1 MLLTLAVR
9 KTTKEI
15 LATFLLNLLEY
26 MLPNDTREQD
36 RLGAYRTS
44 SKGH

>member
-1 MLLTLAVR
+1 MLLTLAVGEN
-9 KTTKEI
+9 TKEI
-15 LATFLLNLLEY
+15 LRKSLLNLLEY

-44 SKGH
+44 S

>member
-9 KTTKEI
+9 KSTKEI
-15 LATFLLNLLEY
+15 LTKFLLNLLEY

-44 SKGH
+44 RNGH